1 VELSNLYHF
10 VDSSIHFIEEHPNL
24 TCFVLFAWSFLET
37 AFLLGLI
44 LPAEKVLILSSVL
57 VAKGIVSPFSF
68 VICVFFGT
76 FLGYQLSYFMGYCFG
91 EHYLAKVLSKFGV
104 SEEDFLKV
112 KRFVEKKG
120 ELSLVFGRFIPVV
133 RPTLPVVIG
142 AFEPSYLKFT
152 LYNGVGALL
161 WAISYLFLGNL
172 IDKAISII
180 ISHKLIS
187 LLLVLGALLCYYFW
201 RRYGKDKKNL

>member
-1 VELSNLYHF
+1 MELSNLYHF
-10 VDSSIHFIEEHPNL
+10 VTSSVHFIEEHPNF

-68 VICVFFGT
+68 VICVSLGT
-76 FLGYQLSYFMGYCFG
+76 FLGYQLSYFMGYYFG
-91 EHYLAKVLSKFGV
+91 EHYLAKVLSRFGV

-112 KRFVEKKG
+112 KRFVEEKG
-120 ELSLVFGRFIPVV
+120 DFSLVFGRFLPVV

-142 AFEPSYLKFT
+142 AFEPNYLKFT
-152 LYNGVGALL
+152 LYNGIGALL
-161 WAISYLFLGNL
+161 WAVSYLFLGNL
-172 IDKAISII
+172 IEKAISII
-180 ISHKLIS
+180 ISHKLAS
-187 LLLVLGALLCYYFW
+187 LLLIFGTLLCYYLW